1 MNIEPSINPPDSYWA
16 EEEELDFEM
25 TFEAKNTIHD
35 NDEDCYTLHIPYFLY
50 DDARE
55 SDEGKFRMM
64 ELYETELKRLFKLC
78 CQQECIKEYFKQG
91 SAPLWFYQILEDN
104 K

>member
-1 MNIEPSINPPDSYWA
+1 MNIEPSINPPDSYWV

-25 TFEAKNTIHD
+25 TFEAKKTIHD
-35 NDEDCYTLHIPYFLY
+35 NIEDCYTLHIPYFLY
-50 DDARE
+50 DDAEE
-55 SDEGKFRMM
+55 SDEGKFRRL
-64 ELYETELKRLFKLC
+64 ELYESELKRIFKLC
-78 CQQECIKEYFKQG
+78 CQQECIKEYFKTG